1 MIAYSK
7 ADSLTGIMY
16 THNYTRNQNAM
27 PGSITCEIT
36 KFKIEMT
43 TAIRNRGKTGNGIE
57 TEKLYLANELFSL
70 GGIQNK
76 VLRGLWSG
84 FYFWKIFFP
93 AVFLST

>member
-27 PGSITCEIT
+27 PESITCEIT

-43 TAIRNRGKTGNGIE
+43 TE
-57 TEKLYLANELFSL
+57 EKQVM
-70 GGIQNK
+70 G
-76 VLRGLWSG
+76 
-84 FYFWKIFFP
+84 
-93 AVFLST
+93 